1 MAKRNSFEVSISGI
15 LQEIITTNK
24 LNKGL
29 NNVWVQEAWHKL
41 LGNGIS
47 NYTQS
52 IYLKDSTLFV
62 SLSSSVVR
70 EELSYGKSKII
81 KMLNEELK
89 QELIKEIVFR

>member
-1 MAKRNSFEVSISGI
+1 MAKRISFEVPISSVI
-15 LQEIITTNK
+15 HEIIDTNK

-29 NNVWVQEAWHKL
+29 NNVWIQDAWHKL

-52 IYLKDSTLFV
+52 IYLKDTTLFV
-62 SLSSSVVR
+62 RLSSSVVR

-81 KMLNEELK
+81 KMLNDELK
-89 QELIKEIVFR
+89 QNLVEEIVFR